1 MKESNL
7 NDNRTSKKLKTDVRK
22 ISQEEIDGLLER
34 LESHTINPEDY
45 ELLKQLI
52 ETVINLNHELEKK
65 NASIK
70 RLRRLFNIKTEK
82 LKHCCPKREN
92 KEEKNNHDNKDNGPS
107 GKCGSD
113 SSGDEKKDKKKKG
126 HGRIGAD
133 QYKNAQ
139 RVRISHDSLKP
150 GSPCPACDKGKLYA
164 SIKPGIFVRITASPP
179 FVATIYEQEKLRCNT
194 CGKIFTAALPEDAAK
209 EKYDESVSAMLAML
223 KYGSGLPF
231 NRIGKLQKNC
241 KVPFPL
247 ATQWDQLKEAAE
259 ILIPIHS
266 HLVYLAAQ
274 GNVIY
279 NDDTSM
285 RILSLMKENENK
297 KDGDRKGIFSTG
309 IISEVEGNLIV
320 LYFTGRNHSG
330 ENISAVLAGREKS
343 RCPPIQ
349 MCDAAST
356 NSSHDIKVL
365 LANCLSHGRRQ
376 FVDIIDNFP
385 YECEYVLELLSKVY
399 KNNEKAKKEHL
410 SPDERLLLHQTHS
423 GPLMNKLKSWIETK
437 LENREV
443 EPNSGLGQA
452 FGYLLRHWE
461 PLTLFLRKPGAPLD
475 NNIIERALKKVI
487 LHRKNSLFYKT
498 INGARVGDIFMSLIE
513 TCLLAKVNVLA
524 YLTVILENI
533 AAVRKDP
540 SAWMPWNYE
549 TALAGCG
556 I

>member
-1 MKESNL
+1 MQRGESWS
-7 NDNRTSKKLKTDVRK
+7 TMKKLDVRK
-22 ISQEEIDGLLER
+22 VSQEEIDELLRR
-34 LESHTINPEDY
+34 LESHAIDPEDY
-45 ELLKQLI
+45 ELIKQFI
-52 ETVINLNHELEKK
+52 ETVVNLNHELENK
-65 NASIK
+65 NTSIR

-82 LKHCCPKREN
+82 LKNCRPKRED
-92 KEEKNNHDNKDNGPS
+92 KEENNADNNERGPS
-107 GKCGSD
+107 GTYSSD
-113 SSGDEKKDKKKKG
+113 SSSDEKKDKKKKG

-133 QYKNAQ
+133 QYTNAR
-139 RVRISHDSLKP
+139 RVWISHDSLKS

-164 SIKPGIFVRITASPP
+164 GIDPGIFVRITASPP

-194 CGKIFTAALPEDAAK
+194 CGKIFTATLTEDAAK

-241 KVPFPL
+241 EVPFPPT
-247 ATQWDQLKEAAE
+247 TQWDQLKEASK

-330 ENISAVLAGREKS
+330 ENIAVLLAGREKS

-349 MCDAAST
+349 MCDASST
-356 NSSHDIKVL
+356 NSSHDFKVI

-376 FVDIIDNFP
+376 FVDIIENFP
-385 YECEYVLELLSKVY
+385 DECEYVLELLSKVY
-399 KNNEKAKKEHL
+399 KNDAKAKKEHL

-461 PLTLFLRKPGAPLD
+461 PLTLFLREPGAPLD

-513 TCLLAKVNVLA
+513 TCRLAKVNAFA
-524 YLTVILENI
+524 YLAVILENTT
-533 AAVRKDP
+533 AVRENP
-540 SAWMPWNYE
+540 PAWMPWNYK
-549 TALAGCG
+549 TTLAQCG